1 MARRRKPKWE
11 LIIHADLE
19 SKFNEYN
26 LFTKERQDILDHL
39 HELEMNPFMHGSK
52 KLKKFRVAHRLRHE
66 GFRIVYRVYER
77 MNKEK
82 IVVMKFGKRTPEFY
96 DGIVQQNVWE
106 I

>member
-52 KLKKFRVAHRLRHE
+52 NQKNSELLIGCGTKDLELYIESMSV
-66 GFRIVYRVYER
+66 
-77 MNKEK
+77 
-82 IVVMKFGKRTPEFY
+82 
-96 DGIVQQNVWE
+96 
-106 I
+106 